1 MNYAQELDFSDDIIC
16 YWESHDMGSRSEYI
30 YPSLPEPYINIYFS
44 LDSNF
49 DILIKGISWKADYL
63 KMNSQLFG
71 VTLRLSGYLQL
82 RLTRSFEISNK
93 LISLAKIGG
102 DQDIRLIGNI
112 TNASSFQD
120 RIKIFKDYFTLKK
133 QIPLSNAEL
142 SLSEAYNYLLN
153 SYKALNIISKYAE
166 KKELSSRT
174 INRWFVNEIGISP
187 KKLSRVMRFHKAL
200 LVLHSYKEAGFYI
213 DVGYFDQAHFIKEFK
228 EFTGQSPEAYL
239 TMVSDL
245 YNQ

>member
-1 MNYAQELDFSDDIIC
+1 
-16 YWESHDMGSRSEYI
+16 
-30 YPSLPEPYINIYFS
+30 
-44 LDSNF
+44 
-49 DILIKGISWKADYL
+49 
-63 KMNSQLFG
+63 
-71 VTLRLSGYLQL
+71 
-82 RLTRSFEISNK
+82 
-93 LISLAKIGG
+93 
-102 DQDIRLIGNI
+102 
-112 TNASSFQD
+112 
-120 RIKIFKDYFTLKK
+120 
-133 QIPLSNAEL
+133 
-142 SLSEAYNYLLN
+142 LN